1 MYKVYI
7 KIERKE
13 KLLIPKWDLLEKHA
27 RKRNNEEGV
36 KVVNVKCA
44 HARNEV
50 KFVSMNCLSILE
62 QIQGG
67 FKGKNIEKNDL
78 ICFYIHAFCVRK
90 AHD

>member
-13 KLLIPKWDLLEKHA
+13 KVLIPKWDLLEKHV

-44 HARNEV
+44 HARNEI
-50 KFVSMNCLSILE
+50 KFVSMNCLFILE

-67 FKGKNIEKNDL
+67 FKGKK
-78 ICFYIHAFCVRK
+78 HKKR
-90 AHD
+90 